1 MNGKPTA
8 EQYKIALEHAE
19 TLREQGEDIYYLAKS
34 LLNLD
39 YRMKFYEDVLEKAD
53 LYLHSGEGAVE
64 HAELSNA
71 IKRAK
76 KALLGPDESG
86 ERFDF

>member
-1 MNGKPTA
+1 MGKPTD
-8 EQYKIALEHAE
+8 EQYKIALQHAE
-19 TLREQGEDIYYLAKS
+19 VLREQGEDIYYIAKS
-34 LLNLD
+34 LLDLD
-39 YRMKFYEDVLEKAD
+39 YRIKFYEDVLHKAD

-76 KALLGPDESG
+76 KASLGPDETD
-86 ERFDF
+86 EKFDF

>member
-1 MNGKPTA
+1 MKPTE
-8 EQYKIALEHAE
+8 EQYRTALQHAE
-19 TLREQGEDIYYLAKS
+19 LLREQGEDIYYIAKS
-34 LLNLD
+34 LLHLD
-39 YRMKFYEDVLEKAD
+39 YRMKFYEDVLSKAD

-76 KALLGPDESG
+76 KASLGPDESM
-86 ERFDF
+86 EKFDF

>member
-1 MNGKPTA
+1 MGIPTE
-8 EQYKIALEHAE
+8 EQYKTALEHAA
-19 TLREQGEDIYYLAKS
+19 TLREQGEDIYYIAKV

-39 YRMKFYEDVLEKAD
+39 YRMKFYEDVLAKAD

-76 KALLGPDESG
+76 KASLGPG
-86 ERFDF
+86 EPGEMFDF